1 MFFNQVQD
9 TDTGMGT
16 GMDTA
21 MGMGMDT
28 DMDMAIHGVLMALD
42 LVSKGSI
49 NGNQRK
55 ELEIHDCIPVHV
67 KQGLSVLVM
76 RNFILITT

>member
-9 TDTGMGT
+9 TDT

-42 LVSKGSI
+42 LVSNGSI
-49 NGNQRK
+49 NGKQSK
-55 ELEIHDCIPVHV
+55 EPKIHDCIPVHV
-67 KQGLSVLVM
+67 KQ
-76 RNFILITT
+76 